1 MAGERQERVR
11 AVQYRK
17 EQERHFARLVLTG
30 RFTSQDAA
38 PVRQA
43 IADVK
48 GGPERRHLLDLTGL
62 EFIDSTGIG
71 LLLVM
76 NGEALSAGK
85 ALSLLCAPG
94 QVRKAVDLTRI
105 AMVIPVHGTVT
116 DYIAASVPEAL
127 LAATHP
133 CAPGEDPMAVA
144 ARALH
149 AKPVLPPAIV
159 PPDATN
165 RDGTNR
171 DGASG

>member
-1 MAGERQERVR
+1 MHAGRQEGVR

-17 EQERHFARLVLTG
+17 EQERHFTRLVLTG
-30 RFTSQDAA
+30 RFTSQDAG

-48 GGPERRHLLDLTGL
+48 NGTERRHLLDLTGL
-62 EFIDSTGIG
+62 EFIDSAGIG

-85 ALSLLCAPG
+85 ALSLLCASG
-94 QVRKAVDLTRI
+94 QVRKVVDLTRI
-105 AMVIPVHGTVT
+105 AMIIPVHETVA

-133 CAPGEDPMAVA
+133 CAPDEDPLAVA

-149 AKPVLPPAIV
+149 AKPLLPPAVV
-159 PPDATN
+159 PPAESN
-165 RDGTNR
+165 RDGPDR

>member
-1 MAGERQERVR
+1 M
-11 AVQYRK
+11 QYRK
-17 EQERHFARLVLTG
+17 ENERHFARLVLTG
-30 RFTSQDAA
+30 RFTGQDAD

-62 EFIDSTGIG
+62 DFIDSAGIG
-71 LLLVM
+71 MMLVM
-76 NGEALSAGK
+76 NGEAVSAGK

-94 QVRKAVDLTRI
+94 HVRKVVELTRI
-105 AMVIPVHGTVT
+105 GMIIPVYDTVA
-116 DYIAASVPEAL
+116 DYVAASVPEAL

-149 AKPVLPPAIV
+149 AAPILPAPNLPPNLPSGV
-159 PPDATN
+159 PERT
-165 RDGTNR
+165 
-171 DGASG
+171 GASG

>member
-1 MAGERQERVR
+1 MAAGRRGGVR
-11 AVQYRK
+11 SVQYRK
-17 EQERHFARLVLTG
+17 EQERHFTRLVLTG
-30 RFTSQDAA
+30 RFTSRDAA
-38 PVRQA
+38 AVRQA

-48 GGPERRHLLDLTGL
+48 DGAERRHLLDLTGL

-85 ALSLLCAPG
+85 TLSLLCASGP
-94 QVRKAVDLTRI
+94 VRKVVELTRI
-105 AMVIPVHGTVT
+105 AMIIPVHETVA
-116 DYIAASVPEAL
+116 DYLAASVPEAL

-149 AKPVLPPAIV
+149 AKPLLPPASA
-159 PPDATN
+159 PPDDAN
-165 RDGTNR
+165 GDGP
-171 DGASG
+171 SG